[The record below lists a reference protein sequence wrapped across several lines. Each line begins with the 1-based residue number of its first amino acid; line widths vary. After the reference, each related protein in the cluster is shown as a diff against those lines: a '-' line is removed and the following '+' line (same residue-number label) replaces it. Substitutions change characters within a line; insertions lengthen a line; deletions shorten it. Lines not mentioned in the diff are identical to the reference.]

1 MEARRTSYA
10 TGEMPYA
17 QVALCAANGSEKL
30 ALRIEQWFKGNA
42 RDLPWRRQ
50 RTAYGTVVSEFMLQ
64 QTQVVRV
71 CDAWRRFLRQFPSV
85 ASLARARERDVLAA
99 WAGLGYYRRA
109 RHLHAAAKAMVLRH
123 RGQVP
128 RARYE
133 LEALPGIGP
142 YCAGA
147 IASIAFGARE
157 AIVDGNVARVI
168 MRVHGRAVDLTKST
182 GKRWVWERAQ
192 QYVDAARDAGC
203 ANEGIMELGAT
214 ICTPRLPR
222 CEECPLNASCR
233 ARRMQSQ
240 HRIPKAKS
248 TPKRARVHRAAILA
262 ESAGWMAQ
270 RVLPARGLW
279 AGLPFPPME
288 ESGRRLSAAMLAER
302 IGIDASALQ
311 RCGSFVF
318 QTSHREVHFVVW
330 RVDAQVARHLRHVG
344 RDGWFWR
351 RVRSVRNAP
360 STGAVRQILQCAG
373 TLLPP
378 V

>member
-1 MEARRTSYA
+1 
-10 TGEMPYA
+10 MPYA
-17 QVALCAANGSEKL
+17 QGAVHAADGRKVL
-30 ALRIEQWFKGNA
+30 PIRVEQWFKRNA
-42 RDLPWRRQ
+42 RDLPWRRR

-71 CDAWRRFLRQFPSV
+71 CNAWRRFLQRFPSV
-85 ASLARARERDVLAA
+85 ASLARAREQDVLAA

-109 RHLHAAAKAMVLRH
+109 RHLHAAAKAMVALH
-123 RGQVP
+123 RGHVP
-128 RARYE
+128 RARNE

-147 IASIAFGARE
+147 IASIAFGMRE
-157 AIVDGNVARVI
+157 AIVDGNVARVM

-192 QYVDAARDAGC
+192 QYVDAARNPSH
-203 ANEGIMELGAT
+203 ANEGLMELGAT

-222 CEECPLNASCR
+222 CEQCPLNASCR
-233 ARRMQSQ
+233 AQRMRMQ
-240 HRIPKAKS
+240 HRIPMVQPA
-248 TPKRARVHRAAILA
+248 PKRVRVHRAAILA

-270 RVLPARGLW
+270 RVLPTGGLW
-279 AGLPFPPME
+279 ARLPFPPME
-288 ESGRRLSAAMLAER
+288 ESGRRLSASMLAAR
-302 IGIDASALQ
+302 IGVDKSALK

-330 RVDAQVARHLRHVG
+330 RVDAAVARHLRHEG

-351 RVRSVRNAP
+351 RVRSVTNAP
-360 STGAVRQILQCAG
+360 STGAVRQILQCG
-373 TLLPP
+373 GRLPP
-378 V
+378 SK

>member
-1 MEARRTSYA
+1 MEARRIAYA

-17 QVALCAANGSEKL
+17 QGAVCAAVDSK
-30 ALRIEQWFKGNA
+30 AFPLRVEQWFKGNA
-42 RDLPWRRQ
+42 RDLPWRRR

-71 CDAWRRFLRQFPSV
+71 CDAWQQFLRRFPTIS
-85 ASLARARERDVLAA
+85 SLARAPEQDVLAA

-109 RHLHAAAKAMVLRH
+109 RHLHAASKAMVALH
-123 RGQVP
+123 RGHVP
-128 RARYE
+128 RARHE

-147 IASIAFGARE
+147 IASIAFGKRE

-168 MRVHGRAVDLTKST
+168 MRVHGRAVNLTKST
-182 GKRWVWERAQ
+182 GKRWVWRRAQ
-192 QYVDAARDAGC
+192 QYVDAADDPSC
-203 ANEGIMELGAT
+203 ANEGLMELGAT

-222 CEECPLNASCR
+222 CEECPLSALCR
-233 ARRMQSQ
+233 ARRMGSQ
-240 HRIPKAKS
+240 QRIPAVRS
-248 TPKRARVHRAAILA
+248 APKRMRVHRAAILA

-270 RVLPARGLW
+270 CILPPRGLW
-279 AGLPFPPME
+279 ARLPFPPME
-288 ESGRRLSAAMLAER
+288 ESGRRLSAAMLAAR
-302 IGIDASALQ
+302 LGIHKSAL
-311 RCGSFVF
+311 RCCGSFVF

-330 RVDAQVARHLRHVG
+330 RMDARVAQRLRHAG

-351 RVRSVRNAP
+351 PVRSVTKAP
-360 STGAVRQILQCAG
+360 STGAVRQILQCG
-373 TLLPP
+373 GRLSRP